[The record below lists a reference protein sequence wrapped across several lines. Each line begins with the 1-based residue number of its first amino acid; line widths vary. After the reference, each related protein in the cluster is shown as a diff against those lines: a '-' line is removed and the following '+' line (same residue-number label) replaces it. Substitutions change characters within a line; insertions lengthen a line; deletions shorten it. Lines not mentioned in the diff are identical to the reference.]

1 MQMFNGL
8 NMWMIKIYGLNFEDE
23 VSENWVV
30 DNVGENYQS
39 KFDVINNNIRILS
52 DGTIDDKDVTARTE
66 LNSMLNESFNSWLI
80 GALND
85 DQKAQLCESIKN
97 LLDSHN
103 KEGNFQVEYKGLI
116 DLAKALNI
124 EWYNSVP
131 ESVVRPENLNFNW
144 TLWEIT
150 PLEWDATPQWSL
162 FSWLKREVPG
172 NNENLEDDKNLYKT
186 TENLKWQID
195 KIGVLLG
202 NESLKDDVE
211 LKRIENWLKGA
222 LNVINNTTPDNVKKL
237 QEFIS
242 ENLTGQDREDFDKAS
257 KRGNDFDGR
266 FWKWTLKWVNI
277 ILKRTGDYISGME
290 KFANNDIMSKIT
302 PNENVQKWETDPAKL
317 LDGLPEGATV
327 EFASDDEKN
336 KLNTAWEQEIIL
348 KIKVWGNEYE
358 KTVKITVVD
367 STSTISGAS
376 SQTTEVT
383 PHTPP
388 EVIPQST
395 TPLTLE
401 GGQHQ
406 VVTLNPPLS
415 WVTLY
420 SPEVAEGNLTA
431 WDDWKYETLQVTLNP
446 NWDTEFLAKL
456 DNSDNVYRMKV
467 DSQWNLC
474 PVMTEVWGNG
484 EKVLLKNNDSCKKY
498 LQNKLSGRV
507 TNECVIWWNPN
518 KEDYNIRSFGKG
530 LTIEPMTIAWDW
542 VVDWDEDPD
551 HLSKSLALLNFTN
564 FLRSGGVI
572 PGTNVKLYGNDPD
585 LKIDGNEL
593 KVRVEKTKDNWKWFD
608 VPMDTFWLEGIDDG
622 ALKRFKKYNNHEE
635 WRDKNWDKKKNNRYR
650 KIDASGLWVQ
660 ISDSSDSDDG
670 DTDSWSSAQTV
681 DNVPLSQDA
690 TTWSPSSGSIST
702 DQVAVV
708 NDPSWTPSETHD
720 SPDVTGFESVD
731 NVSDKL
737 KIDEINT
744 YVAEIIWD
752 WKSILV
758 SEDSKYKC
766 NLNNVEEFLWK
777 IWKSGGISFDKN
789 FIRVWT
795 PSRKAWLASVQI
807 LLNHLNSSDSSKQ
820 VAVDGAYKT
829 GGETYTVVRAFQE
842 SYNKEKGLVKWN
854 TWYLALDWIPGPMTI
869 KAMLDKAS
877 SPTATDGADDNVP
890 VVENGW
896 QVATWE
902 IDKANELWLT
912 QADPQP
918 NKGDLNIPDGSVVY
932 TRAGEEDSLYYKGSD
947 SKVYRIS
954 TNYPYQKTEVDS
966 SLNDGNVSVNVC
978 KAWANS
984 LKIKFS
990 DDEKVKWYLCD
1001 SESGAPNINVLV
1013 TDEGNYQ
1020 LENGGVKIIINPN
1033 DPVYNSEG
1041 FCGVSV
1047 IYDRFK
1053 LVSLAS
1059 IVKSKCEWNNVKYV
1073 SDKWIIVDGGDGS
1086 TEDVLAS
1093 NDVLRAFWWIEGDW
1107 DIQSTSLDSFVSYCN
1122 GLKLWDQGDK
1132 AYVYSNETSAAI

>member
-39 KFDVINNNIRILS
+39 KFDDINNNILILS

-97 LLDSHN
+97 LLDCHN

-211 LKRIENWLKGA
+211 LKKIENWLKGA

-237 QEFIS
+237 QKFIS
-242 ENLTGQDREDFDKAS
+242 ENLTDQDKVDFDKAS

-277 ILKRTGDYISGME
+277 ILKRTGDYISKME
-290 KFANNDIMSKIT
+290 EFANN
-302 PNENVQKWETDPAKL
+302 E
-317 LDGLPEGATV
+317 
-327 EFASDDEKN
+327 
-336 KLNTAWEQEIIL
+336 
-348 KIKVWGNEYE
+348 
-358 KTVKITVVD
+358 
-367 STSTISGAS
+367 STLTGEP
-376 SQTTEVT
+376 SQTTVSGEPSWTTVSGEPSQT
-383 PHTPP
+383 TVSEATLQQTTS

-395 TPLTLE
+395 TPLMLDDR
-401 GGQHQ
+401 QYQ
-406 VVTLNPPLS
+406 VVTFNPPLS

-420 SPEVAEGNLTA
+420 SPEAAEGNLTV
-431 WDDWKYETLQVTLNP
+431 WDDWRYETLQPTLDSD
-446 NWDTEFLAKL
+446 WDTKFLAKL

-484 EKVLLKNNDSCKKY
+484 EKILLKNNESCKKY
-498 LQNKLSGRV
+498 LQNKLNGRV
-507 TNECVIWWNPN
+507 NNEFVIWWNPN

-542 VVDWDEDPD
+542 VVDWDKDPD

-572 PGTNVKLYGNDPD
+572 PGTNIKLYGNDPD
-585 LKIDGNEL
+585 LKIDDNKL

-670 DTDSWSSAQTV
+670 DTDTGSWSSIQTV

-708 NDPSWTPSETHD
+708 NDPSWTPPETHN

-758 SEDSKYKC
+758 NEDSKYKC
-766 NLNNVEEFLWK
+766 NLNNVKEFLWK

-789 FIRVWT
+789 FIRVWSV
-795 PSRKAWLASVQI
+795 SRKVWLASVQL
-807 LLNHLNSSDSSKQ
+807 LLNHLNSSEQ
-820 VAVDGAYKT
+820 VAVDGKYKW
-829 GGETYTVVRAFQE
+829 GGQTYTAVRAFQD

-854 TWYLALDWIPGPMTI
+854 SWYLALDWIPGPMTI
-869 KAMLDKAS
+869 KAMLDKAG
-877 SPTATDGADDNVP
+877 SPTASDVSDDVDVDTDGVA
-890 VVENGW
+890 VVESES
-896 QVATWE
+896 QVLTWE

-912 QADPQP
+912 QAAPQP
-918 NKGDLNIPDGSVVY
+918 NKGDLNIPEGSVVY
-932 TRAGEEDSLYYKGSD
+932 TWSLAHALYYKGLD
-947 SKVYRIS
+947 SRIYMVS
-954 TNYPYQKTEVDS
+954 TDYPYQKTEVKVDG
-966 SLNDGNVSVNVC
+966 SLNNWDTSVNVC

-1013 TDEGNYQ
+1013 SDEGNYQ
-1020 LENGGVKIIINPN
+1020 FENGGVKIIINPN

-1107 DIQSTSLDSFVSYCN
+1107 DIPSTSLDSFVSYCN
-1122 GLKLWDQGDK
+1122 GLKVWDQGVK